1 MSSQKIHLM
10 FTGLGA
16 GNIGDEAMFTA
27 FLKHYRLPAGSTVEV
42 WDPSSPVIKTLPQQY
57 QYVDWKDDINSHQS
71 IKSSRAALLVGGTP
85 VAAEWGIDWPL
96 RALADRLR
104 FCHAEGIPVHAV
116 GVGVDSLYDEEARQ
130 IFIDAFRPIT
140 SWTVRTSYCR
150 SALLDLGVPSE
161 RIAVAADLAWLFS
174 PDTCR

>member
-1 MSSQKIHLM
+1 MSSRKLHLM

-27 FLKHYRLPAGSTVEV
+27 FLKHYHLPAGSTVEV
-42 WDPSSPVIKTLPQQY
+42 WDPSSPVINTFPRQY
-57 QYVDWKDDINSHQS
+57 QYVDWKDDRNNHQS

-85 VAAEWGIDWPL
+85 VAVDLGLDWPM
-96 RALADRLR
+96 RALADRLH

-130 IFIDAFRPIT
+130 IFIECFHD
-140 SWTVRTSYCR
+140 
-150 SALLDLGVPSE
+150 LLQAGQFARL
-161 RIAVAADLAWLFS
+161 IAGPLCWS
-174 PDTCR
+174 